1 MIPEISLIGFG
12 VSFLLGLTSLG
23 GGSLMTPILVLWVG
37 VSPSVAV
44 GSDLVYQAVTRLAGL
59 PLHLRQRS
67 VDVRVLALLASGSI
81 PGTLIG
87 GLLLPRLHL
96 GLSSDRLVLT
106 ALGVALVLTALV
118 IVAEPLLR
126 RVRARVERRPVR
138 ARGAITVAAGLFIG
152 LSVAVTSVG
161 AGSFAIV
168 GLMLLYPTLN
178 GRRLVGTDFTHGV
191 VLLPIS
197 AALAAGSGHVDAG
210 LVAQLLAGAI
220 PGVILGSRAS
230 ALLPERPLRLA
241 VAGLLMVTGVHLV
254 PGLV

>member
-1 MIPEISLIGFG
+1 MIPEVSLIGFG
-12 VSFLLGLTSLG
+12 ISFLLGLTSLG
-23 GGSLMTPILVLWVG
+23 GGSLMTPILILWVG
-37 VSPSVAV
+37 ISPSVAV
-44 GSDLVYQAVTRLAGL
+44 GSDLVYQSITRLVGL
-59 PLHLRQRS
+59 PMHLRQRS
-67 VDVRVLALLASGSI
+67 VEWRVLRLLAAGSI
-81 PGTLIG
+81 PGTLAG
-87 GLLLPRLHL
+87 GLLLQRFRL

-106 ALGVALVLTALV
+106 ALGVALVLTALL
-118 IVAEPLLR
+118 IAFEPLIRRLR
-126 RVRARVERRPVR
+126 QHSERRPVR

-168 GLMLLYPTLN
+168 GLMLLHPTLN
-178 GRRLVGTDFTHGV
+178 ARRLVGTDFTHGV
-191 VLLPIS
+191 VLLPIG
-197 AALAAGSGHVDAG
+197 AALAAGSGHVDLG

-241 VAGLLMVTGVHLV
+241 VAGLLVVTGVHLV